1 MDNWNNMPWKHIEP
15 LKNAKENIATPT
27 AQNHIRKN
35 LVNSNGNLH
44 AHDGCSQNNKPYS
57 GCRPLRCQHTVTFEP
72 CIQVQAPCG
81 RVAQRDQAVVLHL
94 ALKKWIIL
102 DQVGGRIFKNVRS
115 SLCLLDLI
123 STQCCGKC
131 MKMQHFKQQWPCS
144 VNSKTQAAMPPFLS
158 NGELFE
164 PSCCRA
170 LALGRPRADHWET

>member
-1 MDNWNNMPWKHIEP
+1 MPWKYIEP

-27 AQNHIRKN
+27 AQYHIREN
-35 LVNSNGNLH
+35 VVNSNGNLH

-72 CIQVQAPCG
+72 CIQAQAPWG

-94 ALKKWIIL
+94 TLKKWIIL
-102 DQVGGRIFKNVRS
+102 DQVGGKIFKNVRS

-131 MKMQHFKQQWPCS
+131 NISNNNDEDFTHRTLYTERDLHRAVFTQTLLHTEVFTQKNHF
-144 VNSKTQAAMPPFLS
+144 
-158 NGELFE
+158 
-164 PSCCRA
+164 
-170 LALGRPRADHWET
+170 